1 MKLTKRMKEALGLS
15 MLISAASLAVTFVV
29 LCCKKRS
36 LLAAL
41 VAMAALEGGVGAC
54 LLAERRMRR
63 VRESTCEDELF
74 DESECR
80 EAERRMRGVLG
91 SRHNDDAAPRV
102 LREILRDED
111 ATEADFQ

>member
-15 MLISAASLAVTFVV
+15 MVISAVSMAVIFVV
-29 LCCKKRS
+29 LSCKKRS
-36 LLAAL
+36 ILAAL
-41 VAMAALEGGVGAC
+41 ATMAAVEGGIGAWC
-54 LLAERRMRR
+54 LSERRMKRLR
-63 VRESTCEDELF
+63 NQPCEEELF
-74 DESECR
+74 DEAECR
-80 EAERRMRGVLG
+80 DAERRMRGILG

>member
-1 MKLTKRMKEALGLS
+1 MELTKRTKEALGLS
-15 MLISAASLAVTFVV
+15 MLISAASLTATFAVMS
-29 LCCKKRS
+29 CKKRGA
-36 LLAAL
+36 LMALAA
-41 VAMAALEGGVGAC
+41 VEGGIGAY

-63 VRESTCEDELF
+63 VREQTCEDELF
-74 DESECR
+74 DEAECR
-80 EAERRMRGVLG
+80 EAERRIRGVLG